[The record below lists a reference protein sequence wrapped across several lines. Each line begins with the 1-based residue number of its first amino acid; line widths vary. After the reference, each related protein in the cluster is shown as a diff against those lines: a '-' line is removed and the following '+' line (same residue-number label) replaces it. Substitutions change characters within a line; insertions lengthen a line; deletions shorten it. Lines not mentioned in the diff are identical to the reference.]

1 MTPENHKATEFSVTT
16 FMCEGVKSQSKMAE
30 SFNYRRPLSWEK
42 SRAAKRLIVF
52 KSPSEGRKWVNGR
65 DNWAADSWVGYGL
78 LCFST
83 AEKGRWPG
91 GEGGERKGKEAVW
104 KARVMR
110 CSRRGRLA
118 LLGKRRTS
126 ILFNPWGDPWPLA
139 YSRLHQ
145 VQALTAGSSCTH
157 CKLIFH
163 TLCKHWGRSH
173 MKMWIP
179 FHLSTPPSFFF
190 FMPFYCQGLKLQPGW
205 EGGASAHLSFSSCK
219 MCYN

>member
-1 MTPENHKATEFSVTT
+1 MDYCAFL
-16 FMCEGVKSQSKMAE
+16 QQ
-30 SFNYRRPLSWEK
+30 
-42 SRAAKRLIVF
+42 KR
-52 KSPSEGRKWVNGR
+52 
-65 DNWAADSWVGYGL
+65 
-78 LCFST
+78 
-83 AEKGRWPG
+83 G
-91 GEGGERKGKEAVW
+91 GEQEGKGGERKGEEAVW

-205 EGGASAHLSFSSCK
+205 EGGELEPIFLSPLVKCVITKKTGVKMIRRDVIITRVLIRGMSCIITAVFD
-219 MCYN
+219 NAAATTLGH